1 MKKLILIALSCLP
14 VISFAGEDFDRGYE
28 LGYKEGYQKIEG
40 QFSIA
45 PISPIPPIPG
55 IGQDTLA
62 ATIKAS
68 STGWVKPVSRSRTRT
83 EKTLMRTKRFA
94 MGIARG
100 GYL

>member
-55 IGQDTLA
+55 IGQDT
-62 ATIKAS
+62 
-68 STGWVKPVSRSRTRT
+68 
-83 EKTLMRTKRFA
+83 FF
-94 MGIARG
+94 G
-100 GYL
+100 GYNQGFIDGMGEAGVTLKNEDGEDVDAD

>member
-40 QFSIA
+40 QFSVA

-55 IGQDTLA
+55 IGQDT
-62 ATIKAS
+62 
-68 STGWVKPVSRSRTRT
+68 
-83 EKTLMRTKRFA
+83 FF
-94 MGIARG
+94 G
-100 GYL
+100 GYNQGFIDGMGEAGVTLKNEDGEDVDAD